1 MADNWGC
8 EQDLFAASPFG
19 GSQSL
24 SELVEGLTSRKATG
38 GDTISYTASSADG
51 VQVVPCVI
59 RKKSRFA
66 PKILKKKSTLNKV
79 SSEPNLKHV
88 TFEVEQL
95 LAREGDV
102 QDRNVARER
111 LVVSLG
117 GNLPKGKAVNY
128 KLLKEQRKQQ
138 KADDAK
144 KATGLKTM
152 LQVNMKKKK
161 KK

>member
-1 MADNWGC
+1 MEG
-8 EQDLFAASPFG
+8 AALLEDYS
-19 GSQSL
+19 SS
-24 SELVEGLTSRKATG
+24 G
-38 GDTISYTASSADG
+38 GDAISFTTSSTDG

-59 RKKSRFA
+59 RKKPRFA
-66 PKILKKKSTLNKV
+66 PKILKKKSTLNKI

-95 LAREGDV
+95 LAREGNV

-117 GNLPKGKAVNY
+117 GNSPKGKAVNY

-144 KATGLKTM
+144 KATGLKSM